1 MKSEGLFQVST
12 LSEFQNKG
20 YDGESL
26 VETML
31 AYGDTGFGTFHALN
45 GEMIILD
52 GCVYRALGDCSVE
65 LAESHETT
73 PFAAL
78 GFLIDDTV
86 HEIKVN
92 GDMTKLMNQ
101 LDKHIGLLE
110 APVLAE
116 LSGTFD
122 KLILHSARP
131 QQKPYQELDVI
142 VGEQPIFVWEN
153 IPGSLVGIRCPKS
166 ALGKNVVG
174 WHFHFISKDRRI
186 GGHVNDLL
194 TEKLLVR
201 FDVKKNILVIK
212 NK

>member
-20 YDGESL
+20 YDGESS

-31 AYGDTGFGTFHALN
+31 EYGDTGFGTFHALN

-52 GCVYRALGDCSVE
+52 GRVYRALGDCSVE
-65 LAESHETT
+65 MAESDETT

-78 GFLIDDTV
+78 GFLMNDTV

-101 LDKHIGLLE
+101 LDEHIGLLE
-110 APVLAE
+110 ASVLAT
-116 LSGTFD
+116 LSGNFD
-122 KLILHSARP
+122 KIILHSVWP
-131 QQKPYQELDVI
+131 QQKPYLELDRI
-142 VGEQPIFVWEN
+142 VKLQPVFVWEN
-153 IPGSLVGIRCPKS
+153 IQGSLVGIRCPKS

-174 WHFHFISKDRRI
+174 WHFHFISQDRKI
-186 GGHVNDLL
+186 GGHVNELL
-194 TEKLLVR
+194 SEKLWVR
-201 FDVKKNILVIK
+201 FDIKKHLMGIE